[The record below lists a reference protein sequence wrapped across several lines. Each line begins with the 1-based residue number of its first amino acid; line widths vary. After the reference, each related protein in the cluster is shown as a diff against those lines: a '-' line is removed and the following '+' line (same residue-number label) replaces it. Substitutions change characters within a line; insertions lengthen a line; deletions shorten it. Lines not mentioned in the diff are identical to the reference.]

1 MKSLKI
7 RLSAL
12 FMSVAILVTSLVM
25 PTASAAA
32 ETEAAET
39 EAADLVITNVASARS
54 EVYDGDAIKLQAM
67 VRNSSSTAVTEKFS
81 VDFMLDGKLVQSV
94 TYADGLEA
102 RSRATVSTT
111 FTYFGFFGAHKIS
124 ARVNAN
130 GRISEASYDNNY
142 LSNRMPIID
151 SDTVTSP
158 ALPIEKTAVKLK
170 NKLTVEAE
178 DTTVNPSSKI
188 LNTVPGYKG
197 KGYVTVFSG
206 NDGFTAN
213 VDAPVAGKYR
223 LYMRYSTDT
232 KLKARLSFRLNDKKT
247 YIAALIGQT
256 RKGSWINHEVDVDL
270 VKGKNVLKFFL
281 DTDDYGNAL
290 IDRITFEPKYA
301 KNVDSFVFYKANN
314 PKLPADIK
322 CTVTNDQ
329 ITAYIPSDLDITDL
343 VATYSTKCTSVTVQG
358 VEQKNG
364 VTHNDFTNGHYY
376 TFTDK
381 SGSYTYPVKLIRLS
395 SNNLPNMYVNFGSD
409 VSSSDLNIIKN
420 GVDKVNKEL
429 RVDCTYNLT
438 TSGSVALPYKKSNE
452 LNELTDIEG
461 TINLRGNS
469 SLGVPKKSYKVKF
482 KKKNA
487 ILDMEKSKSWVLLA
501 CYGDKSLMRDY
512 TGHLIGQSLDAMGY
526 SPDMRYVN
534 LFLDGEYRGLYM
546 IGEGAKIGKGRL
558 DLAEIDEKSTDI
570 TGGYVIEVDGRRD
583 ESEILMFTCRLDGGT
598 RSFTIKEPNEDVV
611 TEEMRSY
618 IQGYVQQALDA
629 IVEAPKN
636 DEYEKYIDV
645 DSFVDWYIGIEISK
659 SRDATGLASIYL
671 HKDAGGKLAMGPM
684 WDFVPGFGCES
695 YNSLDENDNIIPG
708 SIADSS
714 GFWIRGSLWWRY
726 LFRNEKFVAKVKAR
740 WQELYATGFDG
751 ILDKTK
757 DTYNYLRASALDNFN
772 YRWDLLD
779 KYVWDESYVLHSYD
793 AYADEFINWL
803 DKRIEWLNTQYG
815 K

>member
-25 PTASAAA
+25 PAASV
-32 ETEAAET
+32 AAET

-54 EVYDGDAIKLQAM
+54 EVYDGDVVKLQAI
-67 VRNSSSTAVTEKFS
+67 VRNSSATAVTEKFS
-81 VDFMLDGKLVQSV
+81 VDFMFDGKLIQSV
-94 TYADGLEA
+94 TYSDGLEA
-102 RSRATVSTT
+102 RSRATVTTT

-124 ARVNAN
+124 AKVNAS
-130 GRISEASYDNNY
+130 GRVAESSYDNNY

-151 SDTVTSP
+151 SDTEASP
-158 ALPIEKTAVKLK
+158 ALPVEKTAVKLPK
-170 NKLTVEAE
+170 KLTVEAE
-178 DTTVNPSSKI
+178 DATVNPSSKI
-188 LNTVPGYKG
+188 LNTVAGYKG

-206 NDGFTAN
+206 NDGFTATI
-213 VDAPVAGKYR
+213 DAPVAGKYR
-223 LYMRYSTDT
+223 FYMRYSTNT
-232 KLKARLSFRLNDKKT
+232 KLKARLSFKLNDTKT
-247 YIAALIGQT
+247 FIAPLIGQVRT
-256 RKGSWINHEVDVDL
+256 GSWINHETDVEL
-270 VKGKNVLKFFL
+270 VKGKNVFKFFL
-281 DTDDYGNAL
+281 DTNDYGNAL
-290 IDRITFEPKYA
+290 IDSITLEPRYSKS
-301 KNVDSFVFYKANN
+301 VDSFNFLKENN

-322 CTVTNDQ
+322 CSVTSNQ
-329 ITAYIPSDLDITDL
+329 ITAYIPSDLDVTDL

-358 VEQKNG
+358 AEQKSG

-381 SGSYTYPVKLIRLS
+381 SGSRTYPVKLIRLS

-409 VSSSDLNIIKN
+409 VSSDDLRIIKN
-420 GVDKVNKEL
+420 GVDKEDKSRRIN
-429 RVDCTYNLT
+429 CTYNLT
-438 TSGSVALPYKKSNE
+438 TSGNVVLPYKKADE
-452 LNELTDIEG
+452 LKELTDVSG

-482 KKKNA
+482 TKKNA

-512 TGHLIGQSLDAMGY
+512 TGHLLGQSLDAMGY

-534 LFLDGEYRGLYM
+534 LFLDGEYKGLYM

-558 DLAEIDEKSTDI
+558 DLADIDEKSTDI
-570 TGGYVIEVDGRRD
+570 TGGYIIEVDGRRD
-583 ESEILMFTCRLDGGT
+583 EAEKLMFTCNLGKST
-598 RSFTIKEPNEDVV
+598 RSFTIKEPNEDIV
-611 TEEMRSY
+611 TDEMRNY
-618 IQGYVQQALDA
+618 IQGYVQQAFDA
-629 IVEAPKN
+629 IIQAPEN

-695 YNSLDENDNIIPG
+695 YKSLDDNDKIIPG
-708 SIADSS
+708 SIADTS
-714 GFWIRGSLWWRY
+714 GFWIKGSLWWGY
-726 LFRNEKFVAKVKAR
+726 LFKNEKFVEKVKAR

-751 ILDKTK
+751 IIDKTK
-757 DTYNYLRASALDNFN
+757 GTYNYIRASAWDNFN